1 MKQKLQSFFQSFTF
15 VLDAARCSCNIVHY
29 VWWLE
34 KLNEEHR
41 DQSQNLQFV
50 ELCYWIKLCSGRWNW
65 KVAGANDVVKKQTPC
80 LLDGFLVSACWY
92 FIFFFFCNLVEYSFS
107 GYFVFIFIKY
117 CLFCFY
123 FYMGVYF
130 SLWLNYYFSIN
141 FLK

>member
-15 VLDAARCSCNIVHY
+15 VLDAARCSCNIVYY

-92 FIFFFFCNLVEYSFS
+92 FIFFFFFVIQSNILFLGILYLFLSNIV
-107 GYFVFIFIKY
+107 YFVFIFIWAY
-117 CLFCFY
+117 ISLF
-123 FYMGVYF
+123 G
-130 SLWLNYYFSIN
+130 
-141 FLK
+141 